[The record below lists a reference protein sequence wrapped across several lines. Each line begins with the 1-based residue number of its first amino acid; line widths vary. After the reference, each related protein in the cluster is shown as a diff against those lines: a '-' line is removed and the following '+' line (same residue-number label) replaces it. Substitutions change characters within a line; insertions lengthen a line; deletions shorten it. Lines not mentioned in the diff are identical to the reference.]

1 MNYEFIFSHFFARNI
16 YMKVTEYFLHRYN
29 PADYLLFTRARLLLF
44 FQLILFFAVVLLQF
58 SMLFAGW
65 EDFIK
70 TIFIT
75 PFIFF
80 GMIGGMAILRKG
92 HYDISARLMIAI
104 CSIAIMAGLIREPF
118 MNPEFALTSYIFF
131 VYPCLALCV
140 VFTDPKFLAIISTG
154 FIITVI
160 VLFLIMQ
167 QLIPGVNLKQLIIF
181 LNNTIFSFVF
191 FWIISILISKIFSRN
206 TELARI
212 EADRNMKN
220 FNFIKK
226 VLGESSAGIMES
238 MKSLSERSD
247 LFSDNTNE
255 LTSSIEE
262 ITANIEEISGGI
274 ENITTAAGV
283 QDTDVNSMSV
293 KLVDLANIIKDM
305 GDSVTRSLGVTSEI
319 TEKAGIG
326 EKSLMEMEQNMVRI
340 GESSGQM
347 KNIVGIINEISDRIN
362 LLSLNAAIEAA
373 RAGDA
378 GRGFAVVA
386 DEISKL
392 ADGTAASIKE
402 IAALINANES
412 ETHKGEAVIRQTSDL
427 IRAIISGVDE
437 INQSISGIVAFR
449 DRQSEAGASVTAS
462 ISSLRERAEFIS
474 KAAQEQRLGIEEI
487 LRHISEINNISVS
500 NTAGALHLHHDSE
513 ELVALMNNFQ
523 KTIDEYSG

>member
-1 MNYEFIFSHFFARNI
+1 
-16 YMKVTEYFLHRYN
+16 MKIIDYFLHRYD
-29 PADYLLFTRARLLLF
+29 PSDYLLYTRARLLLV
-44 FQLILFFAVVLLQF
+44 FQLILFIAVVLLQF

-80 GMIGGMAILRKG
+80 GMLAGMVFLRNGNYGTSSK
-92 HYDISARLMIAI
+92 LMISI
-104 CSIAIMAGLIREPF
+104 CSFAVMAGLIREPF
-118 MNPEFALTSYIFF
+118 MNPEFALSSYVFF
-131 VYPCLALCV
+131 VYPCLAMCV
-140 VFTDPKFLAIISTG
+140 VFSTPAFLAFISTG
-154 FIITVI
+154 FIITDIILFVI
-160 VLFLIMQ
+160 MKEFVV
-167 QLIPGVNLKQLIIF
+167 GVNMKQLIIF
-181 LNNTIFSFVF
+181 LNNTIFSFVL

-206 TELARI
+206 TELARM

-226 VLGESSAGIMES
+226 ILGDSSAGIMDS
-238 MKSLSERSD
+238 MKKLSERSD
-247 LFSDNTNE
+247 LFSGNTTE
-255 LTSSIEE
+255 LSSSIEE

-283 QDTDVNSMSV
+283 QDTDVSSMSV
-293 KLVDLANIIKDM
+293 KLADLAEIIKDM
-305 GDSVTRSLGVTSEI
+305 GESVTRSLGITSEI
-319 TEKAGIG
+319 TEKAGSG
-326 EKSLMEMEQNMVRI
+326 EKSLMEMEQNMARI

-347 KNIVGIINEISDRIN
+347 KSIVGIINDISDRIN

-392 ADGTAASIKE
+392 ADGTASSIKE

-412 ETHKGEAVIRQTSDL
+412 ETRKGGAVIRQTSEL
-427 IRAIISGVDE
+427 IRAIITGVDE
-437 INQSISGIVAFR
+437 INRSISGIVAFR

-462 ISSLRERAEFIS
+462 ISSLSERAEFIS

-487 LRHISEINNISVS
+487 LRHISEINNISMS

-513 ELVALMNNFQ
+513 ELVGLMNKFQ
-523 KTIDEYSG
+523 NTIDEYSG

>member
-1 MNYEFIFSHFFARNI
+1 
-16 YMKVTEYFLHRYN
+16 MKITEYFLYRYD
-29 PADYLLFTRARLLLF
+29 PADYLLFTRARLLLI
-44 FQLILFFAVVLLQF
+44 FQLILFFAVVFLQF

-80 GMIGGMAILRKG
+80 GMMAGMVLLRKG
-92 HYDISARLMIAI
+92 YYGKSSKLMIII
-104 CSIAIMAGLIREPF
+104 CSLAVMAGLIREPF
-118 MNPEFALTSYIFF
+118 MNPEFALSSYIFF
-131 VYPCLALCV
+131 VYPCLAMCV
-140 VFTDPKFLAIISTG
+140 VFSTPAFLAVISAC
-154 FIITVI
+154 FIITDI
-160 VLFLIMQ
+160 SLFLIMREFVS
-167 QLIPGVNLKQLIIF
+167 GVNMKQLIIF
-181 LNNTIFSFVF
+181 LNNTIFSFVI

-206 TELARI
+206 TELARL

-226 VLGESSAGIMES
+226 VLGESSAGIMKS

-247 LFSDNTNE
+247 LFSGNTNE
-255 LTSSIEE
+255 LASSIEE

-283 QDTDVNSMSV
+283 QDSDVNSMSV
-293 KLVDLANIIKDM
+293 KLTDLAEIIKEM
-305 GDSVTRSLGVTSEI
+305 GGSVTQSLSVTSEI
-319 TEKAGIG
+319 TEKARFG
-326 EKSLMEMEQNMVRI
+326 EQSLMEMERNMARI
-340 GESSGQM
+340 AESSGQM
-347 KNIVGIINEISDRIN
+347 KNIVGIINDISDRIN

-392 ADGTAASIKE
+392 ADGTAASMKE
-402 IAALINANES
+402 IAALIAANEN
-412 ETHKGEAVIRQTSDL
+412 ETQKGGDVIRKTSEL
-427 IRAIISGVDE
+427 IRSIITGVDA
-437 INQSISGIVAFR
+437 ISQSISGIVQFR
-449 DRQSEAGASVTAS
+449 DRQSDAGASVTAS
-462 ISSLRERAEFIS
+462 IASLRERAEFIS

-487 LRHISEINNISVS
+487 LRHISEINNISMS
-500 NTAGALHLHHDSE
+500 NTAGALHLYHDSE
-513 ELVALMNNFQ
+513 ELVVLVNNFQ

>member
-1 MNYEFIFSHFFARNI
+1 MNIMN
-16 YMKVTEYFLHRYN
+16 YFLHRYDN
-29 PADYLLFTRARLLLF
+29 KDYLLYTRARLLLI

-80 GMIGGMAILRKG
+80 GMIAGIVILKKG
-92 HYDISARLMIAI
+92 LYDISARLMISI
-104 CSIAIMAGLIREPF
+104 CSLAIMAGLIREPF
-118 MNPEFALTSYIFF
+118 MNPEFALSSYIFF

-140 VFTDPKFLAIISTG
+140 VFTNPGFLAIISIG
-154 FIITVI
+154 FIITDI
-160 VLFLIMQ
+160 VLFVIMQ
-167 QLIPGVNLKQLIIF
+167 QIVPGVNMKQLIIF

-191 FWIISILISKIFSRN
+191 FWIISLLISKIFSRN

-220 FNFIKK
+220 YNFIKQ
-226 VLGESSAGIMES
+226 VLGESSSAIVDS

-247 LFSDNTNE
+247 LFSLNTNE
-255 LTSSIEE
+255 LASSIEE

-283 QDTDVNSMSV
+283 QDNDVSSMSV
-293 KLVDLANIIKDM
+293 KLTDLSEIIKEM
-305 GDSVTRSLGVTSEI
+305 GESVTRSLDVTMEI
-319 TEKAGIG
+319 TQKARNG
-326 EKSLMEMEQNMVRI
+326 EQSLVEMDRNMARI

-347 KNIVGIINEISDRIN
+347 KSIVGIINDISDRIN

-402 IAALINANES
+402 ITALINANES

-427 IRAIISGVDE
+427 IRAIITGVDE
-437 INQSISGIVAFR
+437 INRSISGIVAFR
-449 DRQSEAGASVTAS
+449 DRQSEAEASVTAS
-462 ISSLRERAEFIS
+462 IASLRERAEFIS
-474 KAAQEQRLGIEEI
+474 KAAKEQRLGIEEI
-487 LRHISEINNISVS
+487 LRHISEINNISMS

-513 ELVALMNNFQ
+513 ELVVLMNNFQ

>member
-1 MNYEFIFSHFFARNI
+1 
-16 YMKVTEYFLHRYN
+16 
-29 PADYLLFTRARLLLF
+29 
-44 FQLILFFAVVLLQF
+44 
-58 SMLFAGW
+58 
-65 EDFIK
+65 
-70 TIFIT
+70 
-75 PFIFF
+75 
-80 GMIGGMAILRKG
+80 
-92 HYDISARLMIAI
+92 
-104 CSIAIMAGLIREPF
+104 
-118 MNPEFALTSYIFF
+118 
-131 VYPCLALCV
+131 
-140 VFTDPKFLAIISTG
+140 
-154 FIITVI
+154 
-160 VLFLIMQ
+160 
-167 QLIPGVNLKQLIIF
+167 
-181 LNNTIFSFVF
+181 
-191 FWIISILISKIFSRN
+191 
-206 TELARI
+206 
-212 EADRNMKN
+212 MKN

-226 VLGESSAGIMES
+226 VLGESSSGIMES

-293 KLVDLANIIKDM
+293 KLADLANIIRDM

-326 EKSLMEMEQNMVRI
+326 EKSLMEMEQNMARI

-437 INQSISGIVAFR
+437 INQSITGIVAFR

-500 NTAGALHLHHDSE
+500 NTAGAMHLHHDSE